1 MYMNRNGRMHG
12 CRHRFKR
19 MIMSILVLSMLLM
32 VTGCGGASQTAGS
45 RLNTQNA
52 VDKVLNQKTVD
63 GDVESKSSAGA
74 TTEMLY
80 YCRLR
85 DAEYQLISED
95 DQ

>member
-1 MYMNRNGRMHG
+1 
-12 CRHRFKR
+12 
-19 MIMSILVLSMLLM
+19 MLLT

-52 VDKVLNQKTVD
+52 VDKVLNQKTGD

-74 TTEMLY
+74 TTETTITTEMLY

-85 DAEYQLISED
+85 DTEYQLISED